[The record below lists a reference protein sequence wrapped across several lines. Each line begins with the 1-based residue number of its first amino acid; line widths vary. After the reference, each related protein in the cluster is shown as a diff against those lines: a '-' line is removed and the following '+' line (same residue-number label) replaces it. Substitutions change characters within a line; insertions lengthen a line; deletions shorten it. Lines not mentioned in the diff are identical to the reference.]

1 MFVANDKN
9 GNRVDA
15 DEGIKGEKYYCTVC
29 EHEVRFKKGEIKS
42 PHFAHI
48 TKMEC
53 DDWYEMSEW
62 HRKFQE
68 LFPEEYREVVIT
80 NGNEKHRADIKI
92 GNVVIEFQHS
102 PMSAE
107 EFIKRTEF
115 YGENHR
121 LIWVFDVRGKDI
133 KKVPGMMARN
143 LITGEIR
150 KLPDNQ
156 YEWKWAYKFDN
167 QKYNIKKY
175 DLFLFTDIGF
185 IKVSGTQN
193 YEPHYKYFYGYTYT
207 KDSFLKFVMN
217 RVKDCQHGVERF
229 SKQKQK
235 QREDTIRK
243 HQSTEVTEK
252 QTSNELDELFDE
264 IVDRLIDGK

>member
-9 GNRVDA
+9 GKRVDA
-15 DEGIKGEKYYCTVC
+15 DEGIKGEKYYCPVC
-29 EHEVRFKKGEIKS
+29 KNEVRFKKGEIKS

-68 LFPEEYREVVIT
+68 LFPEKYREVVIT
-80 NGNEKHRADIKI
+80 DGNEKHRADIKI

-121 LIWVFDVRGKDI
+121 LIWVFDLRGKDI
-133 KKVPGMMARN
+133 ERLG
-143 LITGEIR
+143 
-150 KLPDNQ
+150 DNK

-167 QKYNIKKY
+167 EKYNIKKY
-175 DLFLFTDIGF
+175 DLFLFTDRGF
-185 IKVSGTQN
+185 IKVSGSRN
-193 YEPHYKYFYGYTYT
+193 YEPHYKNFYGYTYT

-217 RVKDCQHGVERF
+217 RVKDCQHGVEEF

-252 QTSNELDELFDE
+252 DTNKKQTSNELDELFDE
-264 IVDRLIDGK
+264 IVDRLIDGKS